1 MGSARTRIVISAR
14 YDTRCVL
21 SLLTSWFG
29 AEKGGISLGYTC
41 IWRANSEKGAHDL
54 DNVR

>member
-21 SLLTSWFG
+21 RLTSWFG